1 MNEQLGQL
9 DTELKELFVG
19 NKIEEMDLL
28 LQFKSDADMKELS
41 DYNWNIIKK
50 YYDKLTADQIK
61 TFDELAT
68 NVYFLEITEKP
79 VAYKEDLISKILGGA
94 LSGMVLAAIVLAV
107 RSIRNRRKKKNEY
120 RW

>member
-1 MNEQLGQL
+1 VAYVRLESTQVYNSIPVDGIQYSTIVNGQS
-9 DTELKELFVG
+9 
-19 NKIEEMDLL
+19 I
-28 LQFKSDADMKELS
+28 
-41 DYNWNIIKK
+41 NITIKK